1 MQLVQGSHFENSQH
15 TALFLALSPLPFP
28 SFSLSLKDCIIIPH
42 EAYPITIVLLLI
54 SSNNK
59 NHFSQMYKNS
69 DQRLKK
75 ADEMLAASGMSFC
88 VHHKLY

>member
-28 SFSLSLKDCIIIPH
+28 SFSHPTLFSLSLEDCIIIPH

-75 ADEMLAASGMSFC
+75 ADEMLAASGM
-88 VHHKLY
+88 